1 MCKLFST
8 MDALIWFLLSVYF
21 LVSYPI
27 AILTKKIIMA
37 LIVQFLIIVYS
48 LVFPQTL
55 FLNKTI
61 IKRATFLW
69 FISSVYSHV
78 IYKIIFS
85 FFCHNSCNDM
95 VYLQCVFSSVL
106 PDFYS
111 GYNFCHK
118 GCSDIFFHKHSSST
132 VLISMFTLRLLSL
145 MKTFLHV

>member
-48 LVFPQTL
+48 LVFPQAL

-85 FFCHNSCNDM
+85 FFVTIAAMIWSISS
-95 VYLQCVFSSVL
+95 VFSLVSYQTSILDIIFVTRAVRI
-106 PDFYS
+106 
-111 GYNFCHK
+111 
-118 GCSDIFFHKHSSST
+118 IFFHKHSSST
-132 VLISMFTLRLLSL
+132 VLISMFTFRL
-145 MKTFLHV
+145 

>member
-1 MCKLFST
+1 MQIVFHNGCIDMVSPKCVFSGV
-8 MDALIWFLLSVYF
+8 LSYSYF
-21 LVSYPI
+21 DK
-27 AILTKKIIMA
+27 KKIIMA

-85 FFCHNSCNDM
+85 FFVTIAAMIWSISS
-95 VYLQCVFSSVL
+95 VFSLVSYQTSILDIIFVTRAVV
-106 PDFYS
+106 
-111 GYNFCHK
+111 
-118 GCSDIFFHKHSSST
+118 IFFS
-132 VLISMFTLRLLSL
+132 ISIVHLL
-145 MKTFLHV
+145 F